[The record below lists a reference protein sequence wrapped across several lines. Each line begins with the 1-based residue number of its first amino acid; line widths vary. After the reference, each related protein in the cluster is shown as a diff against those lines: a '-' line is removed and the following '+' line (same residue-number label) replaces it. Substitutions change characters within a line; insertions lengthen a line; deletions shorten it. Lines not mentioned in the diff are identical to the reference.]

1 MRLDHTTSVPISLR
15 LLYKPF
21 NTPRVFSI
29 PANRNIDQPYI
40 QTVAMTDPKEV
51 EPIKEQEAEKVEDE
65 KKSETEDKE
74 KTEDKVRE
82 AEETEKAGDDK
93 METDDVEK
101 GGDDK
106 KEEEPKKEEDA
117 AAAKAKT
124 TKKRKKD
131 EVAKTAP
138 EEGDDKE
145 DIETAAGTDGRTK
158 REKRVRKSAD
168 VFEPDNFL
176 GKDKSLQVVAGRGT
190 KLAEIDA
197 VKATIDKLSMN
208 SADLM
213 LAHRLLYTRQGKP
226 AKKEIKKN
234 LLEFCGFLPLAEEG
248 QDKKELEALEEEAEV
263 RIEYSGSG
271 SWWIRVPACQSGRS
285 LSRCLHFILFLL
297 IYRPK

>member
-1 MRLDHTTSVPISLR
+1 
-15 LLYKPF
+15 
-21 NTPRVFSI
+21 
-29 PANRNIDQPYI
+29 
-40 QTVAMTDPKEV
+40 MTDSKEV
-51 EPIKEQEAEKVEDE
+51 EPIQEKEAEKAEDE

-74 KTEDKVRE
+74 KIEDKVKE
-82 AEETEKAGDDK
+82 AEKTEKADDDK
-93 METDDVEK
+93 METDDKEK
-101 GGDDK
+101 ADDDK
-106 KEEEPKKEEDA
+106 KEKEPKEEEDV

-131 EVAKTAP
+131 EPVKTDGD
-138 EEGDDKE
+138 EGEDKE
-145 DIETAAGTDGRTK
+145 ESAATDGRPK

-263 RIEYSGSG
+263 RISMSMMG
-271 SWWIRVPACQSGRS
+271 
-285 LSRCLHFILFLL
+285 
-297 IYRPK
+297 

>member
-1 MRLDHTTSVPISLR
+1 
-15 LLYKPF
+15 
-21 NTPRVFSI
+21 
-29 PANRNIDQPYI
+29 
-40 QTVAMTDPKEV
+40 MTDSKEV
-51 EPIKEQEAEKVEDE
+51 EPTKKMKIDAKAAEDE

-74 KTEDKVRE
+74 KTEDEVKE
-82 AEETEKAGDDK
+82 AEKTDKADDDK
-93 METDDVEK
+93 METNDKEK
-101 GGDDK
+101 SDDDK
-106 KEEEPKKEEDA
+106 KEEEPKEEEDVA
-117 AAAKAKT
+117 VAKAKT

-131 EVAKTAP
+131 EPVKAAG

-145 DIETAAGTDGRTK
+145 DTETAAASDGKPK

-263 RIEYSGSG
+263 RMSMR
-271 SWWIRVPACQSGRS
+271 RVWRNS
-285 LSRCLHFILFLL
+285 
-297 IYRPK
+297 